1 MSYTT
6 NLLTIQD
13 EEALQIYDNYRKYG
27 DEIDDNCCGHTDTS
41 PPTVVLLFPP
51 ENSINLAGTNITIKI
66 VDDNFMEKM
75 NQILYSWDMNPNI
88 SVTVQELDSEG
99 IYNFILPTGDGFHF
113 LYLYAEDYSGNWL
126 SKTFRFKTGIPPP
139 KITLNYP
146 TNNSVVLGGSTIDLS
161 ITDSNANITQV
172 LYNWDNALTNTT
184 LAAPYDLVLPN
195 DNLTHDLKIYA
206 ENDAGSWI
214 SVLFRFTAT
223 QDTSAVSIAP
233 TDTTTTSNLPPRRT
247 SGFLFLSLIGA
258 FIAVIA
264 AYRKQIQSSRK
275 NRGRRT

>member
-1 MSYTT
+1 MSFSFILTSTRLMSYTT

-172 LYNWDNALTNTT
+172 LYNW
-184 LAAPYDLVLPN
+184 
-195 DNLTHDLKIYA
+195 
-206 ENDAGSWI
+206 I